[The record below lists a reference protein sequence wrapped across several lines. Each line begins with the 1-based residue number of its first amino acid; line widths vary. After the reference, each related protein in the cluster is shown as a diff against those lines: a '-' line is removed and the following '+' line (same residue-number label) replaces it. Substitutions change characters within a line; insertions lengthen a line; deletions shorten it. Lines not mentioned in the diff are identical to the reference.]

1 MRRIIGAIGSSRPYS
16 KDNSRRK
23 GISTVMAARL
33 QEFRSCRCVFAQ
45 IGSKSPGAG
54 GVSAMKFKV
63 DIDCTPD
70 EARAFLGLP
79 DVRPLHE
86 ALLPEV
92 EERLR
97 ATLKAMDPET
107 MLKTWLPATL
117 KGFEQLQEMFLSQLG
132 GLGKK
137 K

>member
-1 MRRIIGAIGSSRPYS
+1 
-16 KDNSRRK
+16 
-23 GISTVMAARL
+23 
-33 QEFRSCRCVFAQ
+33 
-45 IGSKSPGAG
+45 
-54 GVSAMKFKV
+54 MKLKL

-79 DVRPLHE
+79 DVRPLQE

-97 ATLKAMDPET
+97 ATLKAMDPEA

-117 KGFEQLQEMFLSQLG
+117 KGFEQLQEAFFAQLG

>member
-1 MRRIIGAIGSSRPYS
+1 
-16 KDNSRRK
+16 
-23 GISTVMAARL
+23 
-33 QEFRSCRCVFAQ
+33 
-45 IGSKSPGAG
+45 
-54 GVSAMKFKV
+54 MKLKL

-79 DVRPLHE
+79 DVKPLQE

-97 ATLKAMDPET
+97 ATLKAMDPQA

-117 KGFEQLQEMFLSQLG
+117 KGFEQLQEMLLSQLG
-132 GLGKK
+132 DLGRKK
-137 K
+137 